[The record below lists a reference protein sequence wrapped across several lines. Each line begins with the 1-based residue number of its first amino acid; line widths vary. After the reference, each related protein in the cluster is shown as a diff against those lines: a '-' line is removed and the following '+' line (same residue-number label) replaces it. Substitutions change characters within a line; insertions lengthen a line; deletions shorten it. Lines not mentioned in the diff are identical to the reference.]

1 MKKNHTSFSES
12 TTKFSKT
19 YKPSKNIAVS
29 YQVKLFFRTLQQ
41 KHFCMAKADFSNITN
56 RFKSLVNIKQ
66 GSDAEATIF
75 NISQNIEFK
84 GVNVWILVFAI
95 FLASIGLNVNST
107 AVIIGAMLVS
117 PLMGPIMGMGLAVGI
132 SDLKLLKKSLKNLLI
147 MTSISILVSTIY
159 FSLTPLTDA
168 QSELLARTRPTAFDV
183 LIASFGGAAGI
194 VASSRKKEMTTV
206 VSGVAIATALMPPLC
221 TAGYGLGTG
230 QFQYFWGAF
239 YLFFINSFFIALAT
253 FLIVKHLNFPE
264 KVYVDDKRRK
274 RVRRTIAIFSLVVI
288 IPSVFMAINVV
299 REAAFNTFAKKYIAQ
314 IEQSETFS
322 EVQVIK
328 SSMNYNAKKIELVFV
343 GKPLS
348 DEQKSYLHKNLNEF
362 GLEDVN
368 LSIKQAG
375 ATAID
380 LNSQSQLIQDLLA
393 KKDVDLAKSDSII
406 STLQNQIADLS
417 IQSST
422 GMQKFAKEL
431 QALYPD
437 IEKIALGETE
447 QINISD
453 NTTKKVPTLTIYWN
467 NKPTEQTLTQISSWV
482 KTRLEEPNI
491 QIINEQ

>member
-1 MKKNHTSFSES
+1 MFIL
-12 TTKFSKT
+12 TKE
-19 YKPSKNIAVS
+19 
-29 YQVKLFFRTLQQ
+29 LFFRTLRQ
-41 KHFCMAKADFSNITN
+41 KHFCMAKADFSSITN
-56 RFKSLVNIKQ
+56 RFKNLVNIKQ

-117 PLMGPIMGMGLAVGI
+117 PLMGPIMGMGLAIGI
-132 SDLKLLKKSLKNLLI
+132 NDLKLLKKSLKNLLL
-147 MTSISILVSTIY
+147 MTFISLLVSTLY
-159 FSLTPLTDA
+159 FTLTPLTDA
-168 QSELLARTRPTAFDV
+168 QSELLARTRPTVFDV

-230 QFQYFWGAF
+230 QLNYFWGAF

-264 KVYVDDKRRK
+264 KIYVDDKRRK
-274 RVRRTIAIFSLVVI
+274 TVRRTIMFFSIIVI

-299 REAAFNTFAKKYIAQ
+299 REAAFNTFAKKYISHV
-314 IEQSETFS
+314 EQSEYFS

-328 SSMNYNAKKIELVFV
+328 SSMNYKSKKIELAFV

-348 DEQKSYLHKNLNEF
+348 DEQKHYLHKTLEEYS
-362 GLEDVN
+362 LEDVN

-375 ATAID
+375 ATTID
-380 LNSQSQLIQDLLA
+380 LNNQSQLIQDLLT
-393 KKDVDLAKSDSII
+393 KKDEDLAKSDSVI
-406 STLQNQIADLS
+406 TALQNQIADLS
-417 IQSST
+417 IQSSN

-431 QALYPD
+431 QSLFPD